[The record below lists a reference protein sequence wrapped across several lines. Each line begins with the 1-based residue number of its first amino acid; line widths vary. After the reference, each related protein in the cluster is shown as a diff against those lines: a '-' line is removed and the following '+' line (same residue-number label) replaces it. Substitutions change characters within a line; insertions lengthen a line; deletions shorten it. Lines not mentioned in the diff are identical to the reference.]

1 MNKRETKPVVS
12 VIVPTHNRP
21 EYLRRALNSVK
32 KQTISGVESI
42 VVDDASSVDLE
53 DVLQDFPD
61 VIYLRNKTNKGP
73 CYSRNRGLKHARG
86 KFINFL
92 DDDDILYPQKIEK
105 QVDLFRKSTNQNL
118 GMVTCHTKDCRSGET
133 KIKYNKLRG
142 YVYTKLLYS
151 YALTGNETV
160 LYKRKYLV
168 KTGGFDEDLESSQEY
183 DLFIRMAKNY
193 KIDYVDD
200 ILTEEC
206 KSENQISVNFDKKLN
221 GARYLYNKYKNAY
234 MEEGCL
240 FWIKMRFKFWVLY
253 VRFLVGKYFGERL
266 YRLLLRD

>member
-1 MNKRETKPVVS
+1 MNKTETKPVVS
-12 VIVPTHNRP
+12 VIIPTHNRP
-21 EYLRRALNSVK
+21 EYLRRALISVK
-32 KQTISGVESI
+32 IQTFDDIEII

-92 DDDDILYPQKIEK
+92 DDDDILYPEKIEK
-105 QVDLFRKSTNQNL
+105 QVTLFRNSSDKKL

-142 YVYTKLLYS
+142 YLYRKLLYS
-151 YALTGNETV
+151 YVMTGNETV

-206 KSENQISVNFDKKLN
+206 KSENQISVNFDKKIKGTRHLYKKYKQAYLKQ
-221 GARYLYNKYKNAY
+221 GVFFWLKMRIKFGLLILRYLT
-234 MEEGCL
+234 
-240 FWIKMRFKFWVLY
+240 
-253 VRFLVGKYFGERL
+253 GKYIGEKTYRRL
-266 YRLLLRD
+266 IFD